1 MYIYIYIYMYMYM
14 YIYMYR
20 CRYVLVSIYGGVR
33 HAGCKGLN
41 PLGLTR
47 GVRASLMHEGFPHS
61 LFNVVCSG
69 APAPAGKL
77 MHRCAS
83 SGSTEEVGCGMMEE
97 FVFAQTAFTKS
108 VHEGSPHNT

>member
-1 MYIYIYIYMYMYM
+1 MYIYIYICICICI
-14 YIYMYR
+14 YIYMYI